1 MQKKKKRIR
10 ETYYSI
16 GKIDRWSRKKI
27 KRMYLKEKTDQK
39 PTSPRYVLILPSQ
52 PLHVMIQLPVSKRG
66 SR

>member
-52 PLHVMIQLPVSKRG
+52 PLHVMIQLPVNKRG

>member
-27 KRMYLKEKTDQK
+27 KRMYLKENTDQK

-52 PLHVMIQLPVSKRG
+52 PLRM
-66 SR
+66 

>member
-1 MQKKKKRIR
+1 MQKKKQKRIR

-39 PTSPRYVLILPSQ
+39 PTSPRYGLILPI
-52 PLHVMIQLPVSKRG
+52 PANPCM
-66 SR
+66 